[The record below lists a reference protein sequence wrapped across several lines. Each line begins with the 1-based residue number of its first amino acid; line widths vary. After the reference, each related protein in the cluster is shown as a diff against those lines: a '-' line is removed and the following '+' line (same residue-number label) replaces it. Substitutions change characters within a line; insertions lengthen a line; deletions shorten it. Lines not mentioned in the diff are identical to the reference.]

1 VGPGGV
7 GVDEGGGDVLAGVV
21 VDGEEEGLLGIRRPP
36 GMDGGVVLPELA
48 DPGAFPA
55 APRAGLWGVLVEQAW
70 VVGAGVGGDGAAMAG
85 EVVAVGE
92 VVGDE
97 LEIGGLRAGQ
107 EGGQNRLDGLGP

>member
-1 VGPGGV
+1 M
-7 GVDEGGGDVLAGVV
+7 DEGGGDVLAGVV

-48 DPGAFPA
+48 DAGTFPSA
-55 APRAGLWGVLVEQAW
+55 TWAGLGGVLVEEA
-70 VVGAGVGGDGAAMAG
+70 VVVCAGVGGDGAAMAG

-92 VVGDE
+92 MVGDE

-107 EGGQNRLDGLGP
+107 EGRQNRLDGLGP